1 MPLLISQLPKAEIE
15 TKASIKPE
23 LVPEE
28 GEVSQLWGSVQ
39 KSQVIIIKNMRMPL
53 YSFKMTLYWHEGSFC
68 HSTSPISTSL
78 KCSTLFLWWS
88 SKPFPSFCPCLWFP
102 VVIAASFS
110 GAFCSQV
117 ECALRYLK
125 LGERTSR
132 YKWTE
137 MLWLWVAGWWVDWGV
152 EVRWEGRESH
162 LLKTQI
168 ALHETPS
175 ALLLWPSSLC
185 TLHCPPQFFLTVFFS
200 KFEQM

>member
-1 MPLLISQLPKAEIE
+1 MKAPFAILLPPSPHHWSVLHYFYD
-15 TKASIKPE
+15 
-23 LVPEE
+23 
-28 GEVSQLWGSVQ
+28 EVQNLS
-39 KSQVIIIKNMRMPL
+39 
-53 YSFKMTLYWHEGSFC
+53 
-68 HSTSPISTSL
+68 
-78 KCSTLFLWWS
+78 
-88 SKPFPSFCPCLWFP
+88 PSFCPCLWFP

-185 TLHCPPQFFLTVFFS
+185 TLHCPPQFFLTVFFFKIWANVTQYFS
-200 KFEQM
+200 PSPQYKWTHAKNIL

>member
-15 TKASIKPE
+15 TKASIKPK

-88 SKPFPSFCPCLWFP
+88 SKPFPFFLPLPMISSGNCGFLLRGLLLTGQMCPLVPKAWGEDLEIQMDRDAVAVSGG
-102 VVIAASFS
+102 VV
-110 GAFCSQV
+110 GG
-117 ECALRYLK
+117 
-125 LGERTSR
+125 LG
-132 YKWTE
+132 
-137 MLWLWVAGWWVDWGV
+137 GGG
-152 EVRWEGRESH
+152 EVRR
-162 LLKTQI
+162 
-168 ALHETPS
+168 
-175 ALLLWPSSLC
+175 
-185 TLHCPPQFFLTVFFS
+185 
-200 KFEQM
+200 